1 MGEILLSFESYR
13 LMGLVSTL
21 LMVLVP
27 IVVGIASGSLL
38 LSNISVDV
46 NIYWLIANIIIQI
59 VVLIVFLGAMS
70 GFAKYYDDSKI
81 YQNSL
86 YVVILG
92 ILAVIITPIFT
103 HVTNSLIPT
112 FLNFVFGMVFLAVF
126 GILTG
131 FFYREAFHPLA
142 KKSGEIN
149 FKHAGWLMFIGGI
162 LTVIVIGVFVV
173 LLGRMFAFYGF
184 FSMKRKVK

>member
-1 MGEILLSFESYR
+1 MSFESSR
-13 LMGLVSTL
+13 LMGIVSTL

-46 NIYWLIANIIIQI
+46 NIYWLITNIIIQI
-59 VVLIVFLGAMS
+59 VVIIVFLKAMS

-103 HVTNSLIPT
+103 HVTNTLIPT
-112 FLNFVFGMVFLAVF
+112 FLNFVFGMVYLAIF
-126 GILTG
+126 AILSG
-131 FFYREAFHPLA
+131 YFYREAFFA
-142 KKSGEIN
+142 MAEKSGEQN
-149 FKHAGWLMFIGGI
+149 FKHSGWLMFIGGI
-162 LTVIVIGVFVV
+162 LTVIVIGVFVT

-184 FSMKRKVK
+184 FSMKPKASEA